1 MNLLPPV
8 CNVSNVQCTAF
19 HQASDDATIIGQA
32 LYSTRSTDAGVT
44 SITRTDP
51 FLNLRQ
57 NGDRNSFKLVKN
69 LRMVF
74 GGVYV
79 RLPMGRSCPSW

>member
-1 MNLLPPV
+1 MYDVLHFKN
-8 CNVSNVQCTAF
+8 QAF
-19 HQASDDATIIGQA
+19 NKRQRKLHSLGRRYA
-32 LYSTRSTDAGVT
+32 RCVDAGVT

-57 NGDRNSFKLVKN
+57 NGDRKSFKLVKN

>member
-1 MNLLPPV
+1 MCDVTHFKNQAFDKHQRKIRSLGRR
-8 CNVSNVQCTAF
+8 CT
-19 HQASDDATIIGQA
+19 
-32 LYSTRSTDAGVT
+32 RCVDAGVT

-57 NGDRNSFKLVKN
+57 NGDRNSCKLVKN

-74 GGVYV
+74 GGVYM
-79 RLPMGRSCPSW
+79 RFPMGRSCPSW